1 MDLTIITIAICALCV
16 VIALWGW
23 INFQLK
29 SSAIFTDLKN
39 ANGTLNQTSMSQ
51 KLSAATSEYEKSFK
65 GNLYTTEY
73 AEDYI
78 NSESVAAAYGINLKV
93 LNTLP
98 NILTSIGILGTFI
111 GLTIALSQFDSD
123 SSEQIR
129 RSINSLLGGM
139 SSAFWTSVAG
149 MFCSAVFLFYSKK
162 RLNRMDQA
170 IATYASDLNRGYHA
184 ANDQVLMEALSYPDS
199 NGVTTHRPGEA
210 LSALVDGI
218 SGMKQSVDNL
228 GMTITTGIKDAM
240 DDAFKTTLVPIIDN
254 LAKKLENPAQAVTDS
269 LVKEL
274 SQVCEDFKNGL
285 TESVNNQMEDLLEK
299 FIDASNAIN
308 TIPETIERVNK
319 NITDASEQTIEA
331 NKDVARTIEE
341 QALRLNDLC
350 VSLADTLEK
359 IEGSSD
365 SIADVHDRLADMPQ
379 SLKDASDA
387 IVQSTGR
394 IASTNTQISTAIDN
408 IKAANDATTDSV
420 NNYTAEIKAI
430 ETGLQAIFAS
440 INAGLAQYAAAAKS
454 GLQTMLDPFTTSITD
469 ATEKVANSIAPLSD
483 AIDELS
489 TFGDTVKKVLA
500 DLDVTLKPIERSID
514 NLAKKTD
521 HLNNNI
527 TK

>member
-1 MDLTIITIAICALCV
+1 MNLTIITIAICALCV
-16 VIALWGW
+16 LIALWGW
-23 INFQLK
+23 INFHLK
-29 SSAIFTDLKN
+29 SNSIFKDLKN
-39 ANGTLNQTSMSQ
+39 ANGTLNQASMSQ
-51 KLSAATSEYEKSFK
+51 KLSAATTEYEKSFK
-65 GNLYTTEY
+65 GNQYTTEY

-78 NSESVAAAYGINLKV
+78 NSESVAAAYGLNLKV

-98 NILTSIGILGTFI
+98 NILTSVGILGTFI
-111 GLTIALSQFDSD
+111 GLTIALQQFDSD

-139 SSAFWTSVAG
+139 SSAFYTSVAG
-149 MFCSAVFLFYSKK
+149 MFCSAVFLFLSKK

-170 IATYASDLNRGYHA
+170 IATYASDLNRSYHA
-184 ANDQVLMEALSYPDS
+184 ANDQVLMDAFSYTDTAGLVAKPGDS
-199 NGVTTHRPGEA
+199 LAAIVAGLT
-210 LSALVDGI
+210 
-218 SGMKQSVDNL
+218 GMKQSVDNL
-228 GMTITTGIKDAM
+228 GQTISMSIIDAL
-240 DDAFKTTLVPIIDN
+240 DDAFTNKLVPIIDN

-285 TESVNNQMEDLLEK
+285 TESVNKQMEDLLER

-308 TIPETIERVNK
+308 TIPEAVERVNK

-350 VSLADTLEK
+350 VSFADTLKK
-359 IEGSSD
+359 IEESSD

-387 IVQSTGR
+387 IVQSTGS

>member
-1 MDLTIITIAICALCV
+1 MNLTLITYAICGLCAL
-16 VIALWGW
+16 IALWGW
-23 INFQLK
+23 INFHLK
-29 SSAIFTDLKN
+29 SYRIFRDLKKV
-39 ANGTLNQTSMSQ
+39 NGTLDQANMSPN
-51 KLSAATSEYEKSFK
+51 LTAATSEYEKSFK
-65 GNLYTTEY
+65 GNKYTTEY

-78 NSESVAAAYGINLKV
+78 NSESMASAYGLNLKV
-93 LNTLP
+93 LNTIP

-111 GLTIALSQFDSD
+111 GLTIALQQFDSD

-129 RSINSLLGGM
+129 KSINSLLGGM

-149 MFCSAVFLFYSKK
+149 MLCSAIFLFFSKK
-162 RLNRMDQA
+162 RLNRMDKA
-170 IATYASDLNRGYHA
+170 IAAYASELNRGYHA
-184 ANDQVLMEALSYPDS
+184 ANDQVLMDALSYPDP
-199 NGVTTHRPGEA
+199 NGITTHRPGEA
-210 LSALVDGI
+210 LAALVDGVI
-218 SGMKQSVDNL
+218 GMKQSVDNL
-228 GMTITTGIKDAM
+228 GTTITTGIKDAM
-240 DDAFKTTLVPIIDN
+240 DDAFKNTLVPIIDN
-254 LAKKLENPAQAVTDS
+254 LAQKLENPAQAITDS

-274 SQVCEDFKNGL
+274 GQVCEDFKNGL
-285 TESVNNQMEDLLEK
+285 TESVNKQMDDLLER

-308 TIPETIERVNK
+308 TIPEAVERVNK

-350 VSLADTLEK
+350 VSFADTLKK
-359 IEGSSD
+359 IEESSD
-365 SIADVHDRLADMPQ
+365 SIADVHDKLADMPQ

-387 IVQSTGR
+387 IVQTTGS
-394 IASTNTQISTAIDN
+394 ITSTNTQIITAIDN

-440 INAGLAQYAAAAKS
+440 INTGLAQYAAAAKS

-483 AIDELS
+483 AINELS

-521 HLNNNI
+521 HLNTNI